1 MFERLISFLNDI
13 PGGGSGGERRD
24 DRDDPRLAAA
34 ALMVHVMDAD
44 GVRLDEE
51 RAKLRE
57 ALTRAYGLSGAELDR
72 FILRAEEEAHEAV
85 DLYAFTSIL
94 KRHLDERA
102 RIEFIGIMWEIV
114 FADGEMNELEDN
126 IVWRVAELIGVDRRD
141 RVLMR
146 QKADPSRNNSEP
158 GL

>member
-1 MFERLISFLNDI
+1 MFERLISFLKDI
-13 PGGGSGGERRD
+13 PGGAPDADRGPDGE
-24 DRDDPRLAAA
+24 DPRLAAA
-34 ALMVHVMDAD
+34 SLLVHVMDAD

-51 RAKLRE
+51 RDKLFE
-57 ALTRAYGLSGAELDR
+57 ALTRAYGITGPELDR
-72 FILRAEEEAHEAV
+72 FVERAEEEVRQSV
-85 DLYAFTSIL
+85 DLYAFTSVL
-94 KRHLDERA
+94 KRHLDEQA
-102 RIEFIGIMWEIV
+102 RIEFIGIMWEMV

-146 QKADPSRNNSEP
+146 RKADPAKDDSEP

>member
-24 DRDDPRLAAA
+24 DSDDPRLAAA

-141 RVLMR
+141 RMR